1 MPQPARFRRN
11 HRWAFSSERGALVI
25 KATSS
30 SFRPWVWRKSRAAW
44 AAMGKPTSSAVT
56 AAVRITRFSAR
67 PLLSS
72 CVRASVGVAWSGGE
86 IRSGSGYFFFDVGPK
101 RGLIVF
107 DGEQVVAAGL
117 DHHFARSFVLGV
129 QCVQANESILQIQR
143 RDQLL
148 LRDRNLIGLFIHNGA
163 AQVVLAGHGHG
174 SENGSTAAMPRL
186 LAVHDHKFVARR
198 WTAKLLVHGQQSL
211 VEIK

>member
-11 HRWAFSSERGALVI
+11 HRWAFSSEGGALVI

-44 AAMGKPTSSAVT
+44 AAMGKPTSSALT

-72 CVRASVGVAWSGGE
+72 CVRASVGVGCSGGK
-86 IRSGSGYFFFDVGPK
+86 IRSGSGYFLFDVRPQ

-107 DGEQVVAAGL
+107 DREQVVSPSFH
-117 DHHFARSFVLGV
+117 HHFACGFILSV
-129 QCVQANESILQIQR
+129 QCVQADQSILQIQR
-143 RDQLL
+143 RDQFL
-148 LRDRNLIGLFIHNGA
+148 LRDRNLIGLFIYHRA

-174 SENGSTAAMPRL
+174 SENRSAAAMPRL
-186 LAVHDHKFVARR
+186 LAVHDHQFLAQR
-198 WTAKLLVHGQQSL
+198 WATKLRL
-211 VEIK
+211 